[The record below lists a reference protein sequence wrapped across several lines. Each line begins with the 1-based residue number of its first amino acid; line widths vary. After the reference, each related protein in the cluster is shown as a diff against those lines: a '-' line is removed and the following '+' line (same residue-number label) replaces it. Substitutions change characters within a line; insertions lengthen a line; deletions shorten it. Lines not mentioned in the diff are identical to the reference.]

1 MMGIMGEMMTPERWT
16 RLKELFYAVADQ
28 PAEGRHSAVLR
39 ECQGDTELQQELEQL
54 LAMDEE
60 TGSFLEGEPAVPEL
74 TFESGDVL
82 NPDELLDRR
91 YKIIRFLGAGGAGE
105 VYEAQDEL
113 SGERIALKVIGRE
126 ASLGKAALDQLRQEV
141 QAAHRVTHDNVCRIY
156 DLQRDP
162 DRGIVFLTMKLVSGE
177 TLLERL
183 KRFGRLD
190 PKEALLIAGQLCRGI
205 AAAHRAGVLH
215 RDLKCSNVM
224 LERSGNAVRAVIT
237 DFGTAL
243 RLDPAETVASPLAF
257 YGTVAYSSPEQLQGE
272 ESTRASDIYSLGLI
286 FYEMLTGQRP
296 FRSNSQ
302 LVEAVN
308 RLTNDRVKLENL
320 PDGCSPS
327 WGNIIHNCL
336 ARDPQQRFASVEEVE
351 TVVNRIGKERQI
363 RLRWIG
369 AIAAAVIILAFGI
382 RIGNFFPSTEP
393 RQIAV
398 LPFQVSSASSLN
410 QAMADGL
417 SESLSDSLSE
427 LELSQNS
434 LWVVPWSQVSKLPSI
449 HTTAGPS
456 SALGVDRIITG
467 SLEQRDGEW
476 IVHLSLE
483 DGKSHRILGK
493 KDVQVREETV
503 NEIGTSLLKQ
513 AASMLNVK
521 IPTEVHTRLNQQQTP
536 VPGVQ
541 EFYERGRGYLSRHN
555 LESAIDQLEKAA
567 AKDPGFT
574 AAHAYLSY
582 AYALNFW
589 KTGDRSFF
597 DKFQQVYDRTST
609 STTDWAPR
617 HMARALILRQKG
629 DLLGAIQELER
640 ARQLEPESE
649 DVRFLLASN
658 YDKNGKIEDAEKLL
672 KETIQQHP
680 ASWLS
685 RDQLGQIYFS
695 HARYDEAER
704 YFREAADLA
713 PDDPMAWVNLGAINL
728 VHGRYSDAI
737 PFLQKAAALKQD
749 GGAYSN
755 LGVALFYLGRNADSI
770 VAFEKA
776 AALLPNNHL
785 MWRNLGDAYTKAG
798 NKAKAADAYRKAIRI
813 SEKDLADRPHDGNV
827 LESLSLYHAKLG
839 EKKQA
844 QLRLD
849 QAGDSLPKA
858 PQALFDLTL
867 IYELTGNRDKALAA
881 LQSTVKSGFSKSE
894 IQNAIELE
902 NLRKDKR
909 YSKIMGLSNL

>member
-1 MMGIMGEMMTPERWT
+1 DDEDQGETMTPERWT
-16 RLKELFYAVADQ
+16 RLKEIFHAVADQ
-28 PAEGRHSAVLR
+28 PLEGRHSVVLR
-39 ECQGDTELQQELEQL
+39 ECQGDMELQQELEQL
-54 LAMDEE
+54 LAQDEE
-60 TGSFLEGEPAVPEL
+60 MGNFLEGEPAAVTEP
-74 TFESGDVL
+74 TFESGNVL
-82 NPDELLDRR
+82 NPGERLNGR
-91 YKIIRFLGAGGAGE
+91 YKIVRFLGAGGSGE
-105 VYEAQDEL
+105 VYEAEDEL
-113 SGERIALKVIGRE
+113 LSTRIALKIIGRE
-126 ASLGKAALDQLRQEV
+126 ASLGKAALDRLRQEV
-141 QAAHRVTHDNVCRIY
+141 QAAHRVTNDNVCRIY
-156 DLQRDP
+156 DLQRDL
-162 DRGIVFLTMKLVSGE
+162 DRDIVFLTMELVPGE
-177 TLLERL
+177 TLLARL
-183 KRFGRLD
+183 RRLGKLD
-190 PKEALLIAGQLCRGI
+190 RKEALLVAGQLCRGI

-224 LERSGNAVRAVIT
+224 LEGSGNAVRAVIT

-243 RLDPAETVASPLAF
+243 RLDPAEAVASPIAF
-257 YGTVAYSSPEQLQGE
+257 YGTVAYCSPEQLQGE
-272 ESTRASDIYSLGLI
+272 KSTQASDIYALGLI

-320 PDGCSPS
+320 PNGSSSS
-327 WGNIIHNCL
+327 WGHIIQGCL

-351 TVVNRIGKERQI
+351 TAVNRIGKEWEPWV
-363 RLRWIG
+363 RW
-369 AIAAAVIILAFGI
+369 IAAALIILAFGI
-382 RIGNFFPSTEP
+382 RISNFFQSTEP
-393 RQIAV
+393 RQVAV
-398 LPFQVSSASSLN
+398 LPFQISTANSPD
-410 QAMADGL
+410 QALADGL
-417 SESLSDSLSE
+417 AESLSDNLSE
-427 LELSQNS
+427 LELSQKS
-434 LWVVPWSQVSKLPSI
+434 LWVVPWSKVREIPFI
-449 HTTAGPS
+449 HNIASPS
-456 SALGVDRIITG
+456 SALGVDRVITG

-476 IVHLSLE
+476 VVHLTLE

-493 KDVQVREETV
+493 RDVRVREAAANQIEA
-503 NEIGTSLLKQ
+503 SLLKQ

-521 IPTEVHTRLNQQQTP
+521 VSTEANTRLNQQQTP
-536 VPGVQ
+536 VPGGQ

-555 LESAIDQLEKAA
+555 LESAIDQLEKAI

-574 AAHAYLSY
+574 EAHAYLSY
-582 AYALNFW
+582 AYALSFW

-609 STTDWAPR
+609 SATDWAPR
-617 HMARALILRQKG
+617 HMARALILKQKE
-629 DLLGAIQELER
+629 DLPGAIQELER
-640 ARQLEPESE
+640 ARQLDPESE
-649 DVRFLLASN
+649 DVRFLLASD
-658 YDKNGKIEDAEKLL
+658 YDKTGKLEDAEKLL

-704 YFREAADLA
+704 YFREASDLA

-728 VHGRYSDAI
+728 AHGRYSEAI

-749 GGAYSN
+749 AGAYGN
-755 LGVALFYLGRNADSI
+755 LGVALFYLGRNAESI
-770 VAFEKA
+770 AAFEKA

-785 MWRNLGDAYTKAG
+785 MWRNLGDGYTKAG

-813 SEKDLADRPHDGNV
+813 LEKDLADRPHDGNV

-849 QAGDSLPKA
+849 QAGESLPKN

-881 LQSTVKSGFSKSE
+881 LQSTVKSGFPKSE
-894 IQNAIELE
+894 IQNSIELE
-902 NLRKDKR
+902 QLRKDKR
-909 YSKIMGLSNL
+909 YSKVMESSNL